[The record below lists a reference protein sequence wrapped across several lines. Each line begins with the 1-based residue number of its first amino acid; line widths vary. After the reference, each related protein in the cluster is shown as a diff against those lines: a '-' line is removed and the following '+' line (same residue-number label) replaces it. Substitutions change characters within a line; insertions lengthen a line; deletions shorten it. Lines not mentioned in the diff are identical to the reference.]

1 MIDAHAHLENEAFD
15 EDRNRIIENRMKD
28 GLDAV
33 VNVGSDLETSKAV
46 LALAEAHEGLYA
58 VIGVHPHDATTYS
71 KEVEDALRAM
81 SASKKVVAI
90 GEIGLDYYYDYS
102 PKSVQREAFCAQ
114 FELAIELNLPVVIHS
129 REAALETFEIVES
142 YLHDHPGH
150 PVLIHCYSY
159 SPEMMERFA
168 ALGCYFS
175 LGGVTTF
182 KNAKTPKAVAKAV
195 ALDRLLLETD
205 SPYMTPEPHRGKRN
219 EPKYVRLVAENIARL
234 REMDT
239 QELIRR
245 TDENAMRF
253 YGFSI

>member
-1 MIDAHAHLENEAFD
+1 
-15 EDRNRIIENRMKD
+15 
-28 GLDAV
+28 
-33 VNVGSDLETSKAV
+33 
-46 LALAEAHEGLYA
+46 
-58 VIGVHPHDATTYS
+58 
-71 KEVEDALRAM
+71 
-81 SASKKVVAI
+81 
-90 GEIGLDYYYDYS
+90 
-102 PKSVQREAFCAQ
+102 
-114 FELAIELNLPVVIHS
+114 
-129 REAALETFEIVES
+129 
-142 YLHDHPGH
+142 
-150 PVLIHCYSY
+150 
-159 SPEMMERFA
+159 MMERFA